1 MYAELRGYVN
11 YSDAWKYL
19 SEWLHGVVEDQPDER
34 RPLIAKVPLRSS
46 ALLIL
51 DRFRVAFD
59 NVMFNTAEPLPPPPA
74 QDSDDDDS
82 DDDDSDA

>member
-1 MYAELRGYVN
+1 MYAELRGLDSMN

-51 DRFRVAFD
+51 DRFRVAFE
-59 NVMFNTAEPLPPPPA
+59 NVVFNTAEPLPHA